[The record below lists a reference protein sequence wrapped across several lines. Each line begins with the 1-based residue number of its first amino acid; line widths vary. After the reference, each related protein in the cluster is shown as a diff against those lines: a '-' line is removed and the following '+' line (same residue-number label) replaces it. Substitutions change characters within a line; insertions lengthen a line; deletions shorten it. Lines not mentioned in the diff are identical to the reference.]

1 MNKIKYYNNKE
12 NDLLFDSIHCL
23 SLFTT
28 DVRWRLSKPISKC
41 SRTIN
46 TSIEGRFSGTTLT
59 LMKTN
64 HSLIRIILRQVNTRK
79 CKYSK
84 IKKLPCYRLKNLTSL
99 TKVYNGMCCKYIW
112 RVNTFRLLIY
122 GILSLYC
129 TITFNIIWN

>member
-23 SLFTT
+23 ILFTT

-46 TSIEGRFSGTTLT
+46 TSIKGRFSETT

-64 HSLIRIILRQVNTRK
+64 HSLIHIILRQVNTRK

-84 IKKLPCYRLKNLTSL
+84 IKVAVCYQSKNLTSL
-99 TKVYNGMCCKYIW
+99 TKVYNGMCCKQYIW
-112 RVNTFRLLIY
+112 CVI
-122 GILSLYC
+122 SA
-129 TITFNIIWN
+129 FNIWNFISLLYNYF